1 MNFLALEQKF
11 QQVDRR
17 EVEMRSFFD
26 PKTLAGRKHKFIR
39 DLKADYDFDNLIYGL
54 GKYVSD
60 APLKPR
66 PQHLEMKV
74 EDTPKVPSIPLSPQL
89 KAFKARMRNP
99 SAFHIMQPLAK
110 ELYEG
115 IFCNTKI
122 VKPEILNAKKELEE
136 RQGEGKEVWVSRE
149 QGSPERNRAAREE
162 VRLTFPRIGRRRS
175 RALGETEA
183 NEQLKVS
190 FSPVRY
196 HSTLQSSLP
205 SDSPLPAPT
214 RLPPV
219 LKAQPLP
226 VPESSVQSFPSP
238 AAEVIVLQ
246 CTKQVQS
253 PFSDNPRVYFEAGL
267 PCVSI
272 RLIED
277 VHRDCKLRY
286 ALQMYD
292 LSVAGYPLTQLE
304 GLYCDSRSDWMHLP
318 SGDLEIDFKSL
329 IKDYKSVHFHTI
341 RLVLTAQGERRRLIE
356 RLFFFGPND
365 PHSEAKIVQDLDR
378 FRTFLTSQMRTKPV
392 LFSPQRK
399 RSSHAGS
406 STFQSLIAKV
416 NRAKEASRKDLKEGD
431 FESMKIVT
439 PRRMLGA
446 EVSSQDENIKAEAQ
460 APEKTKK
467 EYKHPITQ
475 GLMNYREEDLMYR
488 HDLYAANLVYLE
500 DQIKYKRTVQV
511 QTREPSRSP
520 SPDLDMR
527 ITGLSA
533 YPSS

>member
-26 PKTLAGRKHKFIR
+26 PKTLVGRKHQFIR

-60 APLKPR
+60 APLKSR

-74 EDTPKVPSIPLSPQL
+74 EDTPKVPSIPAFPQL
-89 KAFKARMRNP
+89 KGFKARLRNP

-122 VKPEILNAKKELEE
+122 VKPEVLNAKKELEE
-136 RQGEGKEVWVSRE
+136 RQGESRAVWVSRE
-149 QGSPERNRAAREE
+149 QGSPERNRAAGEE
-162 VRLTFPRIGRRRS
+162 VRLAFPRIGRRS
-175 RALGETEA
+175 RPQEETEPR
-183 NEQLKVS
+183 EQLKAT

-205 SDSPLPAPT
+205 SDSPLP
-214 RLPPV
+214 PV
-219 LKAQPLP
+219 LKAQSL
-226 VPESSVQSFPSP
+226 ESP
-238 AAEVIVLQ
+238 APSLSPPAEVLVLK

-253 PFSDNPRVYFEAGL
+253 PFSDNPRVYFQACL

-272 RLIED
+272 QLVED
-277 VHRDCKLRY
+277 AQRDWKLRY
-286 ALQMYD
+286 TLQLSD
-292 LSVAGYPLTQLE
+292 LSVTGYPVTQLD
-304 GLYCDSRSDWMHLP
+304 GLYCDSQSDWVRLP

-329 IKDYKSVHFHTI
+329 IKDYKSVQFHTV
-341 RLVLTAQGERRRLIE
+341 RLVLMAPGERRRLIE

-365 PHSEAKIVQDLDR
+365 PHSEAKVVQDLDR
-378 FRTFLTSQMRTKPV
+378 FRTFLTCQMKTKPV
-392 LFSPQRK
+392 VFSPQRK

-406 STFQSLIAKV
+406 STFHSLLAKV
-416 NRAKEASRKDLKEGD
+416 QRAKDASRQDLKETE
-431 FESMKIVT
+431 FETMKIVT
-439 PRRMLGA
+439 PRRMLG
-446 EVSSQDENIKAEAQ
+446 ETVLTQEEEQPEA
-460 APEKTKK
+460 PPVLEKPKR

-475 GLMNYREEDLMYR
+475 GLLNYREEDLMYR

-500 DQIKYKRTVQV
+500 DQIKYKRNVQG
-511 QTREPSRSP
+511 QTKELSRSP
-520 SPDLDMR
+520 SPDLDMH
-527 ITGLSA
+527 ITGLPA
-533 YPSS
+533 L